1 MKSANQTYSEYKAE
15 LLKNGIT
22 KENVYSAKEE
32 ALKNTAEIN
41 GQINEKLSSLAAG
54 GKKMRSAVKSA
65 SGNGGKTAIYFA
77 FIGIVVGAFVL
88 PLGLVIIA
96 VSLICA
102 LAASMRKKSALK
114 TLASADADL
123 AELYA
128 KLSRAE
134 AEEKTALENVR
145 KFEFVS
151 NYKC

>member
-1 MKSANQTYSEYKAE
+1 MKSASQTYSEYKAE

-41 GQINEKLSSLAAG
+41 GQINEKLSSLTAC

-102 LAASMRKKSALK
+102 LAASLRKKSALK

-128 KLSRAE
+128 KLRRAE

-145 KFEFVS
+145 KFEFVC

>member
-1 MKSANQTYSEYKAE
+1 MKSASQTYSEYKAE

-41 GQINEKLSSLAAG
+41 GQINEKLSSLTAC

-77 FIGIVVGAFVL
+77 FIGIVVGAFAL

-102 LAASMRKKSALK
+102 LAASLRKKSALK